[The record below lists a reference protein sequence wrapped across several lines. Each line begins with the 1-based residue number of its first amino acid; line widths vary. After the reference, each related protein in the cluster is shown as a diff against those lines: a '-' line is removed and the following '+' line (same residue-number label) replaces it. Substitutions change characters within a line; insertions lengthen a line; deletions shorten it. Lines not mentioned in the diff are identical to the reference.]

1 MALEQDLQDG
11 LKKAMIAKNQGA
23 LRALRAVKSAIL
35 LAKTE
40 TAGKDSLSDDEIIK
54 ILQKLAKQREESIG
68 IYEKQNR
75 ADLASD
81 EKEEL
86 ETLKLYLP
94 KPMSDDDLNALVKD
108 AIAQTG
114 ASSKADMGKVI
125 GIVMGKAAGKA
136 DGKRI
141 SQAVAKLLA

>member
-86 ETLKLYLP
+86 KTLKLYLP

-114 ASSKADMGKVI
+114 ASNKADMGKVI